1 MSGRIGKSLALICAL
16 ASFIAAMGSSSV
28 ITHAEEYAGDN
39 MLVAEPEQPVYE
51 ESEGDSEDEIIGDF
65 IEASLGY
72 DVCFF
77 IKNKVDA
84 DIPNEPAGH
93 PSSDYLAAIRIDD
106 DAASDSFIYDQDF
119 EESTDQFES
128 DGFTAKSE
136 VLSQVK
142 RFPTEDEIKTVY
154 PEFDPESQYVFW
166 YVFKKASTA
175 EPNTDVF
182 LHVDGVIR
190 TRQCHSSGEE
200 EDEPDPA
207 PGGNTDPGEDIPGGD
222 KPVEEPVFDVEDIS
236 FNVYSKNVES
246 IVRNGEEY
254 VGGFVV
260 EILDK
265 NSNLLTQYV
274 FGINGQLISEDSP
287 LGACLTGSGN
297 VDASMGDSPDI
308 SFEAALDSSLDTS
321 LGDDIGINWGAGKS
335 FSYNGLSFHVNVDA
349 AYIKKA
355 NDEFQVIPLLFAGS
369 EVKPGEIMVSDAA
382 GNALASAT
390 SVPRVTEKH
399 KVTVTAGTSVQNDN
413 GQTLTNTEAIVSDGS
428 LMKGHRIEATFNG
441 SQTGPG
447 ESVNEI
453 TDIHIYDSN
462 GREAT
467 AYYDVTLKKG
477 KLILVDSKESAA
489 DDNSTGSAVTR
500 VLVRDEN
507 ETTISNS
514 QHALGSDRDD
524 TDSIKTGTATASLKK
539 MSSED
544 KTVKAGQLDSDK
556 KAFADGQVLG
566 ARRADTS
573 DNTVNAGARLAL
585 IVLCL
590 MLISII
596 GINKN
601 KTK

>member
-1 MSGRIGKSLALICAL
+1 MSGRIGKSLALICAM

-28 ITHAEEYAGDN
+28 ISRAEEYAGDN

-51 ESEGDSEDEIIGDF
+51 ESEGDSGDEIIGDF

-84 DIPNEPAGH
+84 DIPNEPASH

-119 EESTDQFES
+119 EESTDGFES

-136 VLSQVK
+136 VLSRVK

-190 TRQCHSSGEE
+190 TRQCHSSGED

-222 KPVEEPVFDVEDIS
+222 KPVEEPVFDPEDIS

-287 LGACLTGSGN
+287 LEASQTGSGN
-297 VDASMGDSPDI
+297 IDASL
-308 SFEAALDSSLDTS
+308 EN
-321 LGDDIGINWGAGKS
+321 DIGISWGAGKS
-335 FSYNGLSFHVNVDA
+335 LSYNGLAFHVNVDA

-369 EVKPGEIMVSDAA
+369 EVKSGEIMVSDAA

-390 SVPRVTEKH
+390 SVPRVAEKH
-399 KVTVTAGTSVQNDN
+399 KVTVTAGTSIQIDN

-428 LMKGHRIEATFNG
+428 LMKGHRMEATFNG

-467 AYYDVTLKKG
+467 AYYDVTLRKG
-477 KLILVDSKESAA
+477 KLILVDSKASEA

-500 VLVRDEN
+500 ILVRDEN

-514 QHALGSDRDD
+514 QHALGSGRDD
-524 TDSIKTGTATASLKK
+524 TDSIKTGTATASFKK
-539 MSSED
+539 MPYSD
-544 KTVKAGQLDSDK
+544 KTVKVGQLDSDK

-566 ARRADTS
+566 ARRADTG
-573 DNTVNAGARLAL
+573 DYTVNAGARLAL

-596 GINKN
+596 EIKRN

>member
-77 IKNKVDA
+77 IENKVDA

-93 PSSDYLAAIRIDD
+93 PASDYLAAIRIDD

-136 VLSQVK
+136 VLSRVK

-175 EPNTDVF
+175 DPNTDVF
-182 LHVDGVIR
+182 LHVDGVVR
-190 TRQCHSSGEE
+190 TRQYHSSGSKEE
-200 EDEPDPA
+200 EPDPA

-222 KPVEEPVFDVEDIS
+222 KPVDEPVFDVEDIS

-297 VDASMGDSPDI
+297 V
-308 SFEAALDSSLDTS
+308 DTS

-514 QHALGSDRDD
+514 QHALGSGRDD

-556 KAFADGQVLG
+556 KAYADGKVLG

>member
-1 MSGRIGKSLALICAL
+1 MSGRIGKSLALICAM

-28 ITHAEEYAGDN
+28 ISRAEEYAGDN

-84 DIPNEPAGH
+84 DIPNEPDGH

-119 EESTDQFES
+119 EESTDGFES
-128 DGFTAKSE
+128 DGFTARSE
-136 VLSQVK
+136 VLSRVK

-182 LHVDGVIR
+182 LHVDGVVR

-222 KPVEEPVFDVEDIS
+222 KPVEEPAFDPEDIS

-287 LGACLTGSGN
+287 LGACQTGSGN
-297 VDASMGDSPDI
+297 I
-308 SFEAALDSSLDTS
+308 DTS
-321 LGDDIGINWGAGKS
+321 LGNDIGINWGAGKS
-335 FSYNGLSFHVNVDA
+335 LSYNGLAFHVNVDA
-349 AYIKKA
+349 AYIKKV

-413 GQTLTNTEAIVSDGS
+413 GQTLTNTEAIVSGGS

-477 KLILVDSKESAA
+477 KLILVDSKGSAA

-500 VLVRDEN
+500 ILVRDEN

-514 QHALGSDRDD
+514 QHALGSGREDA
-524 TDSIKTGTATASLKK
+524 DSIQTGTATASFKK
-539 MSSED
+539 MSYSD
-544 KTVKAGQLDSDK
+544 KTVKDGQLDSDK

-566 ARRADTS
+566 ARRADTG
-573 DNTVNAGARLAL
+573 DYTVNAGARLAL

-596 GINKN
+596 EIKRN

>member
-1 MSGRIGKSLALICAL
+1 
-16 ASFIAAMGSSSV
+16 
-28 ITHAEEYAGDN
+28 
-39 MLVAEPEQPVYE
+39 
-51 ESEGDSEDEIIGDF
+51 
-65 IEASLGY
+65 
-72 DVCFF
+72 
-77 IKNKVDA
+77 
-84 DIPNEPAGH
+84 
-93 PSSDYLAAIRIDD
+93 
-106 DAASDSFIYDQDF
+106 
-119 EESTDQFES
+119 
-128 DGFTAKSE
+128 
-136 VLSQVK
+136 
-142 RFPTEDEIKTVY
+142 
-154 PEFDPESQYVFW
+154 
-166 YVFKKASTA
+166 
-175 EPNTDVF
+175 
-182 LHVDGVIR
+182 VDGVIS
-190 TRQCHSSGEE
+190 TRQYKSSGEE

-207 PGGNTDPGEDIPGGD
+207 PASEGSTEPGNGEPGSD
-222 KPVEEPVFDVEDIS
+222 KPVEEPVFDAEDIS

-265 NSNLLTQYV
+265 NSNLLMQYV
-274 FGINGQLISEDSP
+274 FGINGQLISEDS
-287 LGACLTGSGN
+287 LLEACLTGSGN
-297 VDASMGDSPDI
+297 IDAS
-308 SFEAALDSSLDTS
+308 
-321 LGDDIGINWGAGKS
+321 LGNDIGISWGAGKS
-335 FSYNGLSFHVNVDA
+335 LSYNGLAFHVNVDA

-369 EVKPGEIMVSDAA
+369 EVEPGEIMVSDAA

-390 SVPRVTEKH
+390 SVPRVAEKH

-413 GQTLTNTEAIVSDGS
+413 GQTLTNAEAIVSDGS

-467 AYYDVTLKKG
+467 AYYDVTLRKG
-477 KLILVDSKESAA
+477 KLILVDSKASEA

-514 QHALGSDRDD
+514 QHALGSGRDD

-539 MSSED
+539 MSYGD

-596 GINKN
+596 EIKRN